1 MPNGYLTDIQVVFN
15 GVGDRQMDLSVE
27 IYQSGRF
34 LPIMHYHAVD
44 ELAEI
49 TYAHYNDG
57 AWQGLIWPGGT
68 TEVNSPNSRLSTK
81 M

>member
-1 MPNGYLTDIQVVFN
+1 MTDIQVVFD
-15 GVGDRQMDLSVE
+15 GVGDRQMDHSVQ

-34 LPIMHYHAVD
+34 VNIMRYNAVA
-44 ELAEI
+44 EVAEI

-57 AWQGLIWPGGT
+57 AWQGLIWTGGT
-68 TEVNSPNSRLSTK
+68 TEVPSLNYTHSSK